1 MIGESETMERSS
13 TGTVDAQEPPR
24 AGLGAVIINADDWGR
39 TVETTDRTLDCVKAG
54 AVSSVSAM
62 VFMADSARSA
72 VIAKENDVDTGLHL
86 NFTTVLDAPN
96 CPANLRKHQE
106 RIGRF
111 LLLQRYTRVL
121 YHPGLARSFEYV
133 VAAQLAEYERLY
145 GCAPRR
151 IDGHHHMH
159 LCANVMYGKL
169 IPEGTIVRR
178 NHSFQPGEKS
188 VVNRIYRGFLD
199 GQLVRR
205 HRMVDGFFILPPVE
219 PQSRLA
225 GIFALA
231 EHSIIEIETHPID
244 DEDYFYL
251 MGDELKRCLGAAKVA
266 RRYVLRSD
274 LNPGDGKE
282 SA

>member
-1 MIGESETMERSS
+1 LGPH
-13 TGTVDAQEPPR
+13 DC
-24 AGLGAVIINADDWGR
+24 GAVIINADDWGR
-39 TVETTDRTLDCVKAG
+39 TVETTDRTLDCVRAG

-72 VIAKENDVDTGLHL
+72 VLAKDNGVDTGLHL
-86 NFTTVLDAPN
+86 NFTTVLDAPG

-106 RIGRF
+106 RLGRF

-121 YHPGLARSFEYV
+121 YHPGLAASFQYV
-133 VAAQLAEYERLY
+133 VAAQLEEYEKLY

-169 IPEGTIVRR
+169 MPEGTIVRR

-188 VVNRIYRGFLD
+188 VVNRIYRGWLD
-199 GQLVRR
+199 RQLARR

-219 PQSRLA
+219 PQDRLV

-231 EHSIIEIETHPID
+231 ERSIIEIETHPID

-251 MGDELKRCLGAAKVA
+251 MGDELKRSLGKSRIA
-266 RRYVLRSD
+266 RRYVLRSEID
-274 LNPGDGKE
+274 ASNGKE